1 MEKAVR
7 SDKDLVRN
15 GYARARVAD
24 DLHPDVASL
33 MKWPQD
39 IAIQV
44 GIAGIR
50 LFYAGRWRGRNAR
63 SGLGETVRIGDL
75 SEFLTECIAVIRIRD
90 RITQC
95 NEEYV
100 TLARP
105 PI

>member
-1 MEKAVR
+1 MENVVP
-7 SDKDLVRN
+7 SDKNLGRN
-15 GYARARVAD
+15 GCAWAGAAD

-33 MKWPQD
+33 MKWPRD

-50 LFYAGRWRGRNAR
+50 LFYAGRWHGRNAR

-75 SEFLTECIAVIRIRD
+75 SECLTECIAVIRIRD
-90 RITQC
+90 RIAQC

-105 PI
+105 PV